1 MESFFRIVLLF
12 FMVALVGCQKA
23 PRPGYTE
30 LPNVV
35 TKRKALEKQILELL
49 PEKNRQAAANEA
61 IWLADTAFKAS
72 AAIARYN
79 APKYVNWL
87 NNRAVNS
94 KNYTRHRGLC
104 WHYQHDLYR
113 ELRRRPLK
121 FYKLGCCVRDKGRGA
136 EHHVVY
142 IMAAKGKWPSIIM
155 LDAWW
160 SSGRLRIEDES
171 DAWDWTDDPETT
183 AKLNKVYRA
192 GHKLPMEHWY
202 MIRQSDT
209 DFNAYIESN
218 LPAARKT
225 YQWKYMQSQMKQGL
239 RKRKGKAFAY

>member
-1 MESFFRIVLLF
+1 MKSFFRIVLLF

-121 FYKLGCCVRDKGRGA
+121 FYKLGCFSCTDNHNSSSEWIECA
-136 EHHVVY
+136 CMSHFQLLY
-142 IMAAKGKWPSIIM
+142 TYAAAKMI
-155 LDAWW
+155 
-160 SSGRLRIEDES
+160 S
-171 DAWDWTDDPETT
+171 DFID
-183 AKLNKVYRA
+183 
-192 GHKLPMEHWY
+192 
-202 MIRQSDT
+202 
-209 DFNAYIESN
+209 
-218 LPAARKT
+218 
-225 YQWKYMQSQMKQGL
+225 
-239 RKRKGKAFAY
+239 